1 MIGKR
6 IAIVDKTRCDPIR
19 CAHECMKFD
28 PINRSGGEGFHLG
41 ADGKATIAQE
51 VTTEAHQICAKKCPF
66 EAIKIVKLPQE
77 ATGKPIHQY
86 GENGFRLYNL
96 PIPIFGKVVGLLGR
110 NGIGKSTAVK
120 IISGLEHAN
129 LGEIQSISP
138 KKPTYE
144 HLIEHFKGSIAQ
156 KYFEQMRNEEISV
169 AFKPQSI
176 NLIPKQFQGKVSELL
191 QKVSDDDT
199 KIKSLCE
206 KLQLN
211 DFLEHDIKTLS
222 GGELQRVA
230 IAATVLKKAN
240 VYVFDEPSSFLDIK
254 QRINVARFIQELAD
268 EQTAV
273 VVIEH
278 DLILLDYMA
287 DFIHLIYGSQG
298 AYGVISKV
306 KTTKIGIN
314 MYLDGFLRD
323 ENIQFRDNKIS
334 FHQRVLKDEGER
346 PILTTYS
353 DMQKKLG
360 SFSLTVKSGD
370 IHKHTV
376 IGILGENGIGKS
388 TFAKLI
394 AGVDKPDSGTNKTH
408 ISLSYKPQHIDTND
422 DTLVQVY
429 LQKAIEKYDSR
440 LIKPL
445 KLESLFTQE
454 LKSLSGGQLQLV
466 NIVRCLSEDT
476 QLYVMDEPSAY
487 LDTEQRLVVSKILKD
502 FMLETGKSA
511 LIIDHDLLFIDY
523 LSHKIIVFD
532 GKPAIE
538 GYVTGPFD
546 IQTGMNNFLQD
557 LDITFRRDE
566 ESHRPRAN
574 KYGSQMDQKQRGE
587 NKYYYI

>member
-1 MIGKR
+1 MPEKR
-6 IAIVDKTRCDPIR
+6 IAIIDKTRCNPLR

-28 PINRSGGEGFHLG
+28 PVNRSGGEGFHLG
-41 ADGKATIAQE
+41 ADGKATISQE
-51 VTTEAHQICAKKCPF
+51 VTTQAHQICAKKCPF
-66 EAIKIVKLPQE
+66 EAIKIVRLPQE
-77 ATGKPIHQY
+77 ASGKPIHQY

-96 PIPIFGKVVGLLGR
+96 PIPVFGKVVGLLGR

-129 LGEIQSISP
+129 LGENIPVQEPS
-138 KKPTYE
+138 YD
-144 HLIEHFKGSIAQ
+144 HLIEHFKGSTAQ
-156 KYFEQMRNEEISV
+156 KYFEQLKKGEITV
-169 AFKPQSI
+169 AFKPQGI
-176 NLIPKQFQGKVSELL
+176 NLIPKQFSGKVKELL
-191 QKVSDDDT
+191 VKVSSDSE
-199 KIKSLCE
+199 KIENLCD
-206 KLQLN
+206 KLQLRS
-211 DFLEHDIKTLS
+211 FLDHQIENLS

-254 QRINVARFIQELAD
+254 QRINVAKFIQELAD
-268 EQTAV
+268 ENTAV
-273 VVIEH
+273 IVIEH

-287 DFIHLIYGSQG
+287 DFVHLIYGSQG

-323 ENIQFRDNKIS
+323 ENIQFRENKIS

-346 PILTTYS
+346 PVLATYK
-353 DMQKKLG
+353 DMSKKLG
-360 SFSLTVKSGD
+360 SFELQVKSGD
-370 IHKHTV
+370 IHAHTV
-376 IGILGENGIGKS
+376 VGILGENGIGKS

-394 AGVDKPDSGTNKTH
+394 AGVENPDSGSIK
-408 ISLSYKPQHIDTND
+408 SLIPLAYKPQHIDTDD

-429 LQKAIEKYDSR
+429 LQQAIDKYESR

-454 LKSLSGGQLQLV
+454 LRSLSGGQLQIV
-466 NIVRCLSEDT
+466 NIVKCLSEDVK
-476 QLYVMDEPSAY
+476 LYVMDEPSAY
-487 LDTEQRLVVSKILKD
+487 LDTEQRLLVSKILKD
-502 FMLETGKSA
+502 FMLETGRSA

-523 LSHKIIVFD
+523 LSHKIIVFE
-532 GKPAIE
+532 GQPAIS
-538 GYVTGPFD
+538 GHVSGPFD
-546 IQTGMNNFLQD
+546 IQSGMNQFLLD

-574 KYGSQMDQKQRGE
+574 KYGSQMDQKQRSE
-587 NKYYYI
+587 NTYYYI

>member
-1 MIGKR
+1 MLGNR
-6 IAIVDKTRCDPIR
+6 IAIVDKTKCDPTR
-19 CAHECMKFD
+19 CAKECMKFD
-28 PINRSGGEGFHLG
+28 PVNRSGGEGFHLG
-41 ADGKATIAQE
+41 EDGKATIAQE

-66 EAIKIVKLPQE
+66 EAIKIVRLPQE
-77 ATGKPIHQY
+77 ASGKPIHQY

-120 IISGLEHAN
+120 ILSGLEHAN
-129 LGEIQSISP
+129 LGEHTLKVDS
-138 KKPTYE
+138 PTYT
-144 HLIEHFKGSIAQ
+144 HLIEHFKGSTAQ
-156 KYFEQMRNEEISV
+156 KYFEQMRDGQITV

-176 NLIPKQFQGKVSELL
+176 NAIPKQFSGKVEELL
-191 QKVSDDDT
+191 HKITQDT
-199 KIKSLCE
+199 DKIQNVCTR
-206 KLQLN
+206 LQLDN
-211 DFLEHDIKTLS
+211 FLSHDIQTLS

-240 VYVFDEPSSFLDIK
+240 VYIFDEPSSFLDIK
-254 QRINVARFIQELAD
+254 QRINVAKFIQELAD
-268 EQTAV
+268 EKTAV

-287 DFIHLIYGSQG
+287 DFIHLIYGNQG

-314 MYLDGFLRD
+314 MYLEGSLRD
-323 ENIQFRDNKIS
+323 ENIQFRQNKIS
-334 FHQRVLKDEGER
+334 FHQRVLRDEGER
-346 PILTTYS
+346 LRLTQYPA
-353 DMQKKLG
+353 MQKKLG
-360 SFSLTVKSGD
+360 DFSLTVKEGD
-370 IHKHTV
+370 IEKHTV

-394 AGVDKPDSGTNKTH
+394 SGVEKPDNTDNTTQVP
-408 ISLSYKPQHIDTND
+408 LAYKPQYIDTTD

-429 LQKAIEKYDSR
+429 LQNAIDNYNTR

-454 LKSLSGGQLQLV
+454 LRQLSGGQLQIV
-466 NIVRCLSEDT
+466 NIVKCLSEDVE
-476 QLYVMDEPSAY
+476 LYVMDEPSAY
-487 LDTEQRLVVSKILKD
+487 LDTEQRLTVSKIIKD
-502 FMLETGKSA
+502 FMLETGRSA

-532 GKPAIE
+532 GEPAKH
-538 GYVTGPFD
+538 GAVTGPFD
-546 IQTGMNNFLQD
+546 IQTGMNMFLKD
-557 LDITFRRDE
+557 LDLTFRRDE

-574 KYGSQMDQKQRGE
+574 KFGSQMDQKQRSD
-587 NKYYYI
+587 NTYYYI